1 MPAAETTAADAA
13 TNGHSSSSPTVPSQG
28 LAACVQDPGPNYTLN
43 LRKDYPVPEPGRG
56 QLLLK
61 LNMTGLCMSDHHGM
75 LGDFGLPMSCNCSGH
90 EGAGVV
96 VKIGEGV
103 EGWKIGD
110 RGGIK
115 PIWDVCHECE
125 HCREGRETHCDKGKP
140 AGVVVDG
147 TYCQYTLS
155 PARYTTR
162 IPEGVPDELA
172 APTMCSG
179 VTIYTAIKNS
189 KVRAGQWL
197 VIPGAGGGVGHQG
210 IQYGKAM
217 GIRVIAVDTGADKQK
232 MCLELGAEAFID
244 FKTSQDVVKEVF
256 ALTGSG
262 AHAVIVTGGTA
273 SAYKTGPLFLRK
285 GGVMVG
291 IGLPTAGT
299 AVAGT
304 DPLHLIFHKLTIVGS
319 LTGNMKD
326 TDEALDFVARGLVKP
341 VVQVLPFDQFKE
353 GMSKLAASQ
362 VAGRVVIDYNA

>member
-1 MPAAETTAADAA
+1 MPAE
-13 TNGHSSSSPTVPSQG
+13 TNGHSIPSVG
-28 LAACVQDPGPNYTLN
+28 LAACVKDPGPNYSLD

-75 LGDFGLPMSCNCSGH
+75 LGDFGLPMTF
-90 EGAGVV
+90 

-103 EGWKIGD
+103 EGWNVGD

-115 PIWDVCHECE
+115 PIY
-125 HCREGRETHCDKGKP
+125 CREGLETHCDKGKP

-217 GIRVIAVDTGADKQK
+217 GIRVIAVDTGADKEQ
-232 MCLELGAEAFID
+232 MCLELGAEKFID
-244 FKTSQDVVKEVF
+244 FKTSPDVVKEVF
-256 ALTGSG
+256 AVTGVG

-273 SAYKTGPLFLRK
+273 SAYKTGPAFLRK

-326 TDEALDFVARGLVKP
+326 TDEALDFVARGLIKP
-341 VVQVLPFDQFKE
+341 VVQVLPFEQFKE
-353 GMSKLAASQ
+353 GMSKLATSQ
-362 VAGRVVIDYNA
+362 VAGRVVIDYNS